1 MSQDPEKE
9 TGKKGFIT
17 AKTERKMKKEN
28 PQKAP
33 QEKKGGQF
41 LLRYYLNSRILA
53 EFVYFYS

>member
-17 AKTERKMKKEN
+17 AKTERKMKQEN

-41 LLRYYLNSRILA
+41 LLDIA
-53 EFVYFYS
+53 